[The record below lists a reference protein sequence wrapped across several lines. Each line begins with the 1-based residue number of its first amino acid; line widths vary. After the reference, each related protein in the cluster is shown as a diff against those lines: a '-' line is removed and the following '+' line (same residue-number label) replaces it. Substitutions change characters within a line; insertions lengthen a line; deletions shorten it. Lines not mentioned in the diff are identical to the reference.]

1 MYETYPYSLSIH
13 VDTPFDSLR
22 NVLYEMNHGLQ

>member
-1 MYETYPYSLSIH
+1 MYETYPYPLSIH